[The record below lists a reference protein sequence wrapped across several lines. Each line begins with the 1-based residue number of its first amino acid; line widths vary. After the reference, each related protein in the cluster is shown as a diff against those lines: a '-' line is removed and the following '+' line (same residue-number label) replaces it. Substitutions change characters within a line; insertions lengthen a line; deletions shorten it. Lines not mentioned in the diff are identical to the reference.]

1 MRAFVVGLTG
11 QVIRSHS
18 MVGMRHDTEH
28 TQGDPTIAFFDVDN
42 TLLDN
47 DRVLVDL
54 SRNRS
59 KRYCDAR
66 TCGTPR

>member
-42 TLLDN
+42 TLL
-47 DRVLVDL
+47 RGASVYHV
-54 SRNRS
+54 SRAAW
-59 KRYCDAR
+59 KRGLDAFR
-66 TCGTPR
+66 P